1 MSMIRTM
8 RVYIVLFIIG
18 LLLGGVPAQAYHFP
32 WDQGHDTT
40 NWNNPPEPGTCT
52 ESTCDPCRSTGSPVY
67 IPNGHFVWS
76 DTDVV
81 LKGRPDMRIKRT
93 YNSQDAR
100 DGLFGNGWSVSFD
113 MALYQAIEGGVSEY
127 ILRTANGKRYLFV
140 KLANGTVMTPPG
152 RFEKVVPQVDGSAKL
167 VFQDGSVM
175 LFRKD
180 GKLVSDT
187 DNNGN
192 TIAYTY
198 DAGDQLVEMNDGNGR
213 SFAFNYSGCGRISHV
228 TDHANR
234 TWRYDYDA
242 NGNLISVIDPLDG
255 VRQYAY
261 TPYKASGDGHTY
273 QYLTKTTDPTGVVVT
288 EVVYSNGKVQ
298 SYTEGQNRYTYS
310 YNTAS
315 KQTTKT
321 DLLGSRWIF
330 NYNDQGIIT
339 RLTDPLN
346 NQINF
351 TYDVNGLL
359 TQMTDQLGKP
369 WSSTYDSLGRMLTSS
384 NPLNETKAWEYTDT
398 ATRPTKLTTPSGRV
412 YTFAYDD
419 KGNITSVTAP
429 AGAQA
434 QYAWDA
440 KGNLVTITD
449 ALGNRETIAYNAIGL
464 PVTIT
469 DALNRTVTYNY
480 NNLGNLVQV
489 TNPAGETTSS
499 VFDALGRIT
508 SVTNPLGAVTS
519 FDYDAAGRLNGV
531 TDANGGTTGYIY
543 DSYGRLVTKTS
554 PDGRRQTYA
563 YRTDNLLSSTTDRK
577 SQTTSYTYDASKR
590 LTQENAAG
598 LITSYTYSAR
608 NQLTS
613 TTNPSGTVSAV
624 YDGVGRLTQETN
636 NGLVIQYAYNSEGA
650 RLSFTALGMTTS
662 YVYDNRGFLS
672 SITSPSG
679 VFAFTYDLMG
689 RTTSL
694 THPNNDVISYQYNAA
709 SQLTGISSAGIV
721 NTNYGYEH
729 DAAGHITRWTG
740 DGSDWF
746 YQYDAAGRLVRADHG
761 QDNFAYTYDTLG
773 NIIDNG
779 RTHDVANRLLADND
793 YTFNYD
799 LNGNL
804 TRKQH
809 RVTGALTVYTWNVR
823 NQLAKVDR
831 YSDAVAPIP
840 NKTLIFAYDSFGR
853 RVSKTEDGVLERY
866 VYDGNNLIGSLN
878 NVGATQDFITFGPG
892 IDRPIGS
899 ISGSESKYYYA
910 NHQRSVMT
918 IANDVNVINQYSY
931 DPFGVTNAKGDL
943 SDKIRYAGRE
953 QDHDELYFNRY
964 RYYDTAIRRFIS
976 EDPLGVKGGINLY
989 AYVGN
994 NPINYIDPFGLIKI
1008 LGIHSNVGPDA
1019 SLTSGH
1025 AWVTVHD
1032 TDTNTTQSYGLW
1044 PDSHPNVV
1052 DNGPDTDVRTGME
1065 SGWESPYSRYYN
1077 LTGTEESR
1085 LTDIIGR
1092 DDTWGYTHTCADWA
1106 SDVVSHVTGEDVD
1119 ADDWLGFETPREIA
1133 NSIIDLNGGSNT
1145 GTRPDM
1151 TNENSSCSLR

>member
-213 SFAFNYSGCGRISHV
+213 SFTFTYSGCGRISHV

-261 TPYKASGDGHTY
+261 TPYKASGDGYTY
-273 QYLTKTTDPTGVVVT
+273 QYLTKITDPTGVVVT
-288 EVVYSNGKVQ
+288 QVVYSNGKVQ
-298 SYTEGQNRYTYS
+298 SYTEGQNRYTYV
-310 YNTAS
+310 YNTTS

-321 DLLGSRWIF
+321 DLLNSRWIF

-369 WSSTYDSLGRMLTSS
+369 WSSAHDSLGRMLTSS
-384 NPLNETKAWEYTDT
+384 NPLNETKTWEYTGT
-398 ATRPTKLTTPSGRV
+398 ETRPTKLITPSGRV

-419 KGNITSVTAP
+419 KGNITSVTDP
-429 AGAQA
+429 AGAQE

-440 KGNLVTITD
+440 KGDLVTITD
-449 ALGNRETIAYNAIGL
+449 ALGNRETIAYNTIGL

-469 DALNRTVTYNY
+469 DALNRTVTYSY

-499 VFDALGRIT
+499 AFDALGRVT
-508 SVTNPLGAVTS
+508 SVTNPLGYVTS
-519 FDYDAAGRLNGV
+519 FAYDAAGRLTEV
-531 TDANGGTTGYIY
+531 ADANGGTTGYSY
-543 DSYGRLVTKTS
+543 DSYGRLITKTS

-577 SQTTSYTYDASKR
+577 NQTTSYTYDAAKR

-608 NQLTS
+608 NQLIS
-613 TTNPSGTVSAV
+613 TTNPNGTVSAV
-624 YDGVGRLTQETN
+624 YNDAGRLTQETN
-636 NGLVIQYAYNSEGA
+636 NGQTIHYIYNSEGE
-650 RLSFTALGMTTS
+650 RLSFTALGSTTS
-662 YVYDNRGFLS
+662 YVYDKRGLLS

-679 VFAFTYDLMG
+679 LFAFTHDLMG

-709 SQLTGISSAGIV
+709 SQLTDISVVGIV
-721 NTNYGYEH
+721 NTTYGYER
-729 DAAGHITRWTG
+729 DAAGRITRWSG

-746 YQYDAAGRLVRADHG
+746 YQYDTAGRLVRADHG
-761 QDNFAYTYDTLG
+761 QDNFAYSFDPLG
-773 NIIDNG
+773 NILNNG
-779 RTHDVANRLLADND
+779 RTHDIANRLLQDND
-793 YTFNYD
+793 YTYTYD
-799 LNGNL
+799 QNGNL
-804 TRKQH
+804 TKKQH
-809 RVTGALTVYTWNVR
+809 KATGARTAYTWNAR
-823 NQLAKVDR
+823 NQLARADR
-831 YSDAVAPIP
+831 YVDAVASTPS
-840 NKTLIFAYDSFGR
+840 KTLAFSYDSFGR
-853 RVSKTEDGVLERY
+853 RVSKTEDGVQERY
-866 VYDGNNLIGSLN
+866 VYDGNDLIAEIDNSGTIKR
-878 NVGATQDFITFGPG
+878 AITFGPG
-892 IDRPIGS
+892 IDQPLGATRPLGTQF
-899 ISGSESKYYYA
+899 YYA
-910 NHQRSVMT
+910 NHQGSIMH
-918 IANDVNVINQYSY
+918 IADDSNIQTSYTY
-931 DPFGVTNAKGDL
+931 DPYGVTGFSGDA
-943 SDKIRYAGRE
+943 SNRFGFTARE
-953 QDHDELYFNRY
+953 QDADDLYYYRE
-964 RYYDTAIRRFIS
+964 RYYNQKIFRFIS
-976 EDPLGVKGGINLY
+976 EDPIGLQGGLNLY
-989 AYVGN
+989 SYVQN
-994 NPINYIDPFGLIKI
+994 NPINKIDP
-1008 LGIHSNVGPDA
+1008 
-1019 SLTSGH
+1019 
-1025 AWVTVHD
+1025 
-1032 TDTNTTQSYGLW
+1032 YGLFDW
-1044 PDSHPNVV
+1044 VKPIKYWGGFFGGAGDFYTNYQDMRDANTIGADKYFHCMANCEAARRGLGGRAVSELISE
-1052 DNGPDTDVRTGME
+1052 TRE
-1065 SGWESPYSRYYN
+1065 
-1077 LTGTEESR
+1077 
-1085 LTDIIGR
+1085 LTDEYIKR
-1092 DDTWGYTHTCADWA
+1092 DPRSAC
-1106 SDVVSHVTGEDVD
+1106 D
-1119 ADDWLGFETPREIA
+1119 ADRAA
-1133 NSIIDLNGGSNT
+1133 NSQGRNGDPNT
-1145 GTRPDM
+1145 PCSQVCG
-1151 TNENSSCSLR
+1151 SLRPNGLDLRY